1 MIKKNIL
8 ALSLISATMIL
19 TGCSSKGDVD
29 NTNKTETL
37 VINSK
42 YMHQNIPTIKKCETT
57 NIEYSNSTR
66 KLKTVNSS
74 FVGGSETISYDFDK
88 IKSGNK
94 SEISY
99 CKVGQDKLELKLD
112 IDLYNQYEAME
123 DGDSGDKVLAPEY
136 KHNSTIVMERGK
148 PIKFK
153 DFEIVWTYK

>member
-1 MIKKNIL
+1 MKLKNLGLCLGLLGTIV
-8 ALSLISATMIL
+8 L

-42 YMHQNIPTIKKCETT
+42 YMQQNIPTIKKCETT
-57 NIEYSNSTR
+57 NIEYSNSTK
-66 KLKTVNSS
+66 KLKGVNSTL
-74 FVGGSETISYDFDK
+74 VGGSETISVDYDT
-88 IKSGNK
+88 IRSGNK

-99 CKVGQDKLELKLD
+99 CKVGQDKLEVKLN
-112 IDLYNQYEAME
+112 IDLYNKYEHND
-123 DGDSGDKVLAPEY
+123 DGDNILVPEY

-148 PIKFK
+148 PVKFK